1 VSTPVVYCA
10 APVGAATVEGVLLN
24 VARAERWFR
33 ALLLAEPDVALLAS
47 WLPYVRVLNDGN
59 AEHRARGIRDDH
71 AIIERVKPDGI
82 VLVGGRISEGM
93 EAEIDAVTGWG
104 GWVSDLTSLGA
115 EPQPADTDTWA
126 PGRLITWGRDR
137 WEARGW

>member
-1 VSTPVVYCA
+1 MTPICYVA
-10 APVGAATVEGVLLN
+10 APVAAATVEGVLLN

-47 WLPYVRVLNDGN
+47 WLPYVRALDDGN

-82 VLVGGRISEGM
+82 VLVGGRISSGM
-93 EAEIDAVTGWG
+93 QGELDAVERLG
-104 GWVSDLTSLGA
+104 GWVVDLTSLGE
-115 EPQPADTDTWA
+115 EPQPADFGTWA
-126 PGRLITWGRDR
+126 PGTLITWGRDR
-137 WEARGW
+137 WEAGHQ